1 MNSTCTDMR
10 IVLGVYVLGAIDPAE
25 RSRLEGHLR
34 DCPNCR
40 DELAG
45 MAGLP
50 ALLGRVSE
58 PQIELEDGELLESLL
73 ARAAAE
79 PRPVPIRSSRRRV
92 LLTLSVAAALI
103 IGVIL
108 GGVFIGHHDESP
120 AKKPIATEL
129 VNAVDPVTHVAAKLH
144 LTPKHWGTALEV
156 EISGAPT
163 KAICHMIAVGADG
176 QRDPAGSWKV
186 VSTEDGYGYYGSTGI
201 DRADL
206 REIKIVT
213 KDGKDLI
220 TIPVT
225 RS

>member
-1 MNSTCTDMR
+1 MR
-10 IVLGVYVLGAIDPAE
+10 IALGVYVLGAIDPAE

-34 DCPNCR
+34 DCPSCR

-79 PRPVPIRSSRRRV
+79 PRPVPVRPRRRRV
-92 LLTLSVAAALI
+92 VLLALSVAAALL

-108 GGVFIGHHDESP
+108 GGVFLGQEEPSTT
-120 AKKPIATEL
+120 KPVAAEQ
-129 VNAVDPVTHVAAKLH
+129 VDAVDPITHVWAKLH

-163 KAICHMIAVGADG
+163 KAICHMIAVGVDG

-186 VSTEDGYGYYGSTGI
+186 VSTKDGYGYYGSTGI

-213 KDGKDLI
+213 KDGKDLV

-225 RS
+225 

>member
-1 MNSTCTDMR
+1 
-10 IVLGVYVLGAIDPAE
+10 
-25 RSRLEGHLR
+25 
-34 DCPNCR
+34 
-40 DELAG
+40 
-45 MAGLP
+45 
-50 ALLGRVSE
+50 
-58 PQIELEDGELLESLL
+58 
-73 ARAAAE
+73 
-79 PRPVPIRSSRRRV
+79 
-92 LLTLSVAAALI
+92 LSVAAALL

-108 GGVFIGHHDESP
+108 GGVFIGQDESP
-120 AKKPIATEL
+120 ATKPIAAEQ
-129 VNAVDPVTHVAAKLH
+129 VNAVDPVTHVAAKVH
-144 LTPKHWGTALEV
+144 LTPKRWGTALEV

-213 KDGKDLI
+213 KDGQDLV

-225 RS
+225 

>member
-1 MNSTCTDMR
+1 VNGSCAEMR
-10 IVLGVYVLGAIDPAE
+10 ITLGVYVLGAIDPAE
-25 RSRLEGHLR
+25 RSRLEVHLR

-79 PRPVPIRSSRRRV
+79 PRPVPIRPRRRTII
-92 LLTLSVAAALI
+92 LALSVAAALI

-108 GGVFIGHHDESP
+108 GGVFIREEQAAERP
-120 AKKPIATEL
+120 AAEQIA
-129 VNAVDPVTHVAAKLH
+129 AVDPITHVAAKLN
-144 LTPKHWGTALEV
+144 LIAKHWGTALEV

-163 KAICHMIAVGADG
+163 KSVCHMIAVGADG

-186 VSTEDGYGYYGSTGI
+186 VSTEAGYGYYGSTGI

-213 KDGKDLI
+213 KDGKDLV

-225 RS
+225 

>member
-1 MNSTCTDMR
+1 MSSACTDMR
-10 IVLGVYVLGAIDPAE
+10 ITLGVYVLGAIDPAE

-79 PRPVPIRSSRRRV
+79 PRPVPVRPKRRRV
-92 LLTLSVAAALI
+92 LLTLSVAAALL

-108 GGVFIGHHDESP
+108 GGVFIGQESP
-120 AKKPIATEL
+120 AKRPIAAEQ
-129 VNAVDPVTHVAAKLH
+129 VNAVDPITHVAAKVH

-163 KAICHMIAVGADG
+163 KAICHMIAVGVDG

-186 VSTEDGYGYYGSTGI
+186 VSTEAGYGYYGSTLI

-213 KDGKDLI
+213 KDGKDLV

-225 RS
+225 

>member
-1 MNSTCTDMR
+1 MR
-10 IVLGVYVLGAIDPAE
+10 IALGVYVLGAIDPAE

-34 DCPNCR
+34 DCPSCR

-73 ARAAAE
+73 ARAAVE
-79 PRPVPIRSSRRRV
+79 PRPVPVRPRRRRV
-92 LLTLSVAAALI
+92 LLALSVAAALL

-108 GGVFIGHHDESP
+108 GGVFIREEP
-120 AKKPIATEL
+120 AAQQPIAAEQI
-129 VNAVDPVTHVAAKLH
+129 NAVDPITRVAAKLH
-144 LTPKHWGTALEV
+144 LIPKHWGTALKV

-163 KAICHMIAVGADG
+163 KSICHMIAVGADG

-186 VSTEDGYGYYGSTGI
+186 VSTEEGYGYYGSTGI

-213 KDGKDLI
+213 KDGQDLV

-225 RS
+225 